1 MKVRLFSILFILTIY
16 NNFLFAKNDI
26 CNGGEVIGT
35 PEYVPSISSVYGS
48 KVDLKEFSGGYYF
61 EYEGTFYYT
70 FDKFKPSGGYVGQS
84 QYAKFSKDKQ
94 VPDFADKAFFK
105 PPYVHKVGSF
115 VKSYTDSRYE
125 GGGYGGYFCLT
136 GFVHVFNDEGSAKFQ
151 SCPADQGF
159 DEQSGKCYDSC
170 KLKNNVLGN
179 FETIKRNSDGSV
191 SGSECNDCS
200 KASSEAEYLDC
211 ACKANGGIGFNG
223 SHPGVTLNGH
233 YSPSCVSKDGTT
245 FDIFIPNFKFRGEP
259 SNTEFKDTPNSKP
272 TDPTNTGNNGGTAN
286 PGETGN
292 TGNNGNTGNTGGSG
306 NTGNNTGGS
315 GGDNTN
321 DNNTSTGSTGGS
333 GSIGSETTI
342 NDNNT
347 THIGGNTS
355 PVTPNT
361 PKDNNTSNTET
372 TTKPINKDSNGT
384 SNNGNYLDTLNKI
397 LTELDSLNKK
407 TEELITGDKDMIKSY
422 NEFSKALSS
431 DPDHPFNDGVGDEYK
446 EIEIMKRGQKYFEY
460 LNEANEKHQKELTEN
475 IKDYKDDITSQ
486 LDNFKNGAENLK
498 ETVLNPLKNPGSST
512 ITKSCPKPVNVTSN
526 SGFSAYTEIDV
537 CKEISRVEPIMYTFF
552 YLLFFG
558 FFLFLLYKIVYRF
571 AL

>member
-16 NNFLFAKNDI
+16 NNFVFSSDDSPSYIDSSNFIPNRKVNVTNNIFEFRKTIYEIVSDFKKLESPYCDYKSNTARSGYYIHSSVDIIYQIGDSISHKIYKESMNCFSVLFARYKQK
-26 CNGGEVIGT
+26 C
-35 PEYVPSISSVYGS
+35 SYGLS
-48 KVDLKEFSGGYYF
+48 YDFTSGSC
-61 EYEGTFYYT
+61 YE
-70 FDKFKPSGGYVGQS
+70 
-84 QYAKFSKDKQ
+84 
-94 VPDFADKAFFK
+94 
-105 PPYVHKVGSF
+105 
-115 VKSYTDSRYE
+115 
-125 GGGYGGYFCLT
+125 
-136 GFVHVFNDEGSAKFQ
+136 
-151 SCPADQGF
+151 
-159 DEQSGKCYDSC
+159 SC
-170 KLKNNVLGN
+170 KKNNDVLGN
-179 FETIKRNSDGSV
+179 FEFINRNSDGSV

-223 SHPGVTLNGH
+223 SHPGVTVNGY
-233 YSPSCVSKDGTT
+233 YSPGCVSKDGTE
-245 FDIFIPNFKFRGEP
+245 FDIFIPNFDFRNDP
-259 SNTEFKDTPNSKP
+259 SNTEFIDPPNSNP
-272 TDPTNTGNNGGTAN
+272 TDPTNTDNNGGTTN
-286 PGETGN
+286 PEETV
-292 TGNNGNTGNTGGSG
+292 NTGNTGG
-306 NTGNNTGGS
+306 TGG
-315 GGDNTN
+315 N
-321 DNNTSTGSTGGS
+321 DNSASTGSTGGSGS

-361 PKDNNTSNTET
+361 PQDNNTSNTGT
-372 TTKPINKDSNGT
+372 TTKPTNQDLNGT

-446 EIEIMKRGQKYFEY
+446 EIEIMKRGQKYFEF